1 MAVWTK
7 KETEEMKSLWDD
19 TEKPFLFVR
28 DRFRFFFALWVVV
41 EVRPNWRCTVCY
53 CTTSVDH
60 KLYSN

>member
-28 DRFRFFFALWVVV
+28 DRFRFLFALWVVV
-41 EVRPNWRCTVCY
+41 EVRPN
-53 CTTSVDH
+53 
-60 KLYSN
+60 